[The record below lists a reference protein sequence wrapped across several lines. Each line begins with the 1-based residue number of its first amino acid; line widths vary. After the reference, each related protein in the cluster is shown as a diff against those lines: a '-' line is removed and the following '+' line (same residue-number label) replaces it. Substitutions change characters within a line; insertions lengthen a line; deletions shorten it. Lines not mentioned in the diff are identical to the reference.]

1 MALAEPKSLDIF
13 GGRWQNLQVVRSDE
27 RNGHTVLE
35 RAFRLLE
42 VFSPQRRCMG
52 LADLAR
58 SAELPKATT
67 FRLANQ
73 LVELGALERN
83 GSGYCLGMHLFE
95 LGSMVPMQRRL
106 RDAALPLMEDLY
118 EATHETVHL
127 AVRDGLRV
135 LYIEKIRG
143 NKSAPTRTE
152 IGTRRPLHCTALG
165 KAILAHSDETLVHK
179 VIGAGLTRFT
189 PYTNTS
195 PQRLFEELDTARR
208 EGVAYD
214 REEFQL
220 GVTCVAAAVLGHGHC
235 VEAAL
240 SVTGLSDR
248 FHAERQAAAVRTAA
262 FAISRALGYTPAVL
276 PL

>member
-1 MALAEPKSLDIF
+1 
-13 GGRWQNLQVVRSDE
+13 VRSDE

-42 VFSPQRRCMG
+42 VFGPEGRCLG
-52 LADLAR
+52 LAELAR
-58 SAELPKATT
+58 RAGLPKATA

-73 LVELGALERN
+73 LVELGALERRLE
-83 GSGYCLGMHLFE
+83 GYSLGMRLFE
-95 LGSMVPMQRRL
+95 LGSMVSAQRRL

-143 NKSAPTRTE
+143 KRSAPTRTQ

-165 KAILAHSDETLVHK
+165 KAILAQSDETLTQA
-179 VIGAGLTRFT
+179 VIDAGLTRFT
-189 PYTNTS
+189 PYTITS
-195 PQRLFEELDTARR
+195 PQRLLEELDAARR
-208 EGVAYD
+208 DGVAYD
-214 REEFQL
+214 REEYQL
-220 GVTCVAAAVLGHGHC
+220 GVTCVAAAVLGHGHD

-240 SVTGLSDR
+240 SVTGLSGR
-248 FHAERQAAAVRTAA
+248 FHAERQAAAVRTATL
-262 FAISRALGYTPAVL
+262 AISRLLGYAPAISSERSSVS
-276 PL
+276 PVARPASVG

>member
-1 MALAEPKSLDIF
+1 MQA
-13 GGRWQNLQVVRSDE
+13 VRSDE
-27 RNGHTVLE
+27 RNGQTVLE
-35 RAFRLLE
+35 RAFRLLDAFGSE
-42 VFSPQRRCMG
+42 GRCLG
-52 LADLAR
+52 LAELAR
-58 SAELPKATT
+58 SSKLPKATT

-83 GSGYCLGMHLFE
+83 LGGYTLGMRLFE
-95 LGSMVPMQRRL
+95 LGSMVSAQRRL

-143 NKSAPTRTE
+143 NRSAPTRTQ

-165 KAILAHSDETLVHK
+165 KAILAQSDETLTQA
-179 VIGAGLTRFT
+179 VIDAGLTRFT
-189 PYTNTS
+189 PYTITS
-195 PQRLFEELDTARR
+195 PQRLLGELDTARR

-220 GVTCVAAAVLGHGHC
+220 GVTCVAAAVIGHGHD
-235 VEAAL
+235 VHAAL
-240 SVTGLSDR
+240 SVTGLTGR
-248 FHAERQAAAVRTAA
+248 FHTERQAAAVRTATLTV
-262 FAISRALGYTPAVL
+262 SRQLGYVPTVA
-276 PL
+276 